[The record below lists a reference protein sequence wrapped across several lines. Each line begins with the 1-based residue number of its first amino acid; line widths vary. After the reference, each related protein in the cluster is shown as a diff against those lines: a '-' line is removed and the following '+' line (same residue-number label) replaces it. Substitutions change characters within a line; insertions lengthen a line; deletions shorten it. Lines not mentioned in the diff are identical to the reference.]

1 MKIFFNK
8 STEYLNGKKINLK
21 TVNNYNNKCQGL
33 SSGKRQQMGNLDR
46 DGNPKTEPQ

>member
-1 MKIFFNK
+1 MEKN
-8 STEYLNGKKINLK
+8 KINVK

-33 SSGKRQQMGNLDR
+33 SSGKRQHARTDGQFRQR